1 VPLLL
6 RKIRKSK
13 WYKSDAVPWLE
24 EGELQADSLVDLAT
38 KGNRLSVYL
47 VDDDHEN
54 LEQIVTALAAAC
66 DYISDFEFALFNEE
80 AVHGTSIK
88 VEETAGD
95 TPDPV
100 VNTWH
105 RDLSELTANK
115 VIALATVIST
125 QAVRKRLL
133 SRRVLELLVDAVVS
147 RQLDRAKVRLNSE
160 SLAKIDK
167 LVESKTT

>member
-1 VPLLL
+1 MPLIL

-13 WYKSDAVPWLE
+13 WYKSEVVPWLE
-24 EGELQADSLVDLAT
+24 EGDLQADTLVDLAT

-47 VDDDHEN
+47 VDDDCKN

-66 DYISDFEFALFNEE
+66 DYISDFEFALFAEE
-80 AVHGTSIK
+80 ALHKISIK

-95 TPDPV
+95 TADGI

-115 VIALATVIST
+115 ITALAAVIST
-125 QAVRKRLL
+125 QAVRRRLL
-133 SRRVLELLVDAVVS
+133 SRRVLELLADAVAS
-147 RQLDRAKVRLNSE
+147 RQIDKAKVRLNSE
-160 SLAKIDK
+160 SLAKIDRSIK
-167 LVESKTT
+167 SKMT

>member
-1 VPLLL
+1 MPLIL

-24 EGELQADSLVDLAT
+24 EGKLQADALVDLAT

-47 VDDDHEN
+47 VDDDYKN

-80 AVHGTSIK
+80 VLHETSIK
-88 VEETAGD
+88 IEDTVGD

-115 VIALATVIST
+115 IMALATVIST
-125 QAVRKRLL
+125 QAVRRRLL
-133 SRRVLELLVDAVVS
+133 SKRVLELLVEAVVS
-147 RQLDRAKVRLNSE
+147 RQIDRAEVRLNSE

-167 LVESKTT
+167 SIESKTA